1 LDDKNKNM
9 KTLITILL
17 TIIAIFI
24 LLFAAKGI
32 FGFELK
38 FEKQKS
44 EVGNEKNIMP
54 EETVSTTSSG
64 QASSGQEIQDIT
76 ELSAQIIQQGTGDRL
91 VKAGDKIT
99 VHYNGML
106 LDGTK
111 FDSSIDRGQP
121 FSLTI
126 GAGQVIQGWDQG
138 IIGMKVGEQRRL
150 FVPSELAYG
159 EQGAGET
166 IKPND
171 DLIFDVALISID
183 NNETTEPESELITEP
198 ITEPTPESDIPIS
211 TEENIDEE
219 PIVQ

>member
-150 FVPSELAYG
+150 TIPPEFAYG
-159 EQGAGET
+159 EQGVPGV
-166 IKPND
+166 IPPNSV
-171 DLIFDVALISID
+171 LIFDVEMIKIG
-183 NNETTEPESELITEP
+183 
-198 ITEPTPESDIPIS
+198 
-211 TEENIDEE
+211 
-219 PIVQ
+219 Q